1 MSVFL
6 LVNNSSTVADTT
18 PAAIFVDKGLAIRA
32 LYEYERASVFRP
44 IVLYEYSLTDGV
56 ALHPE
61 CFHRVKRNNKGI
73 VDGVETVPVNPAEF
87 IKSHPFI
94 FDKLESFL
102 MPSNEGK
109 RAV

>member
-18 PAAIFVDKGLAIRA
+18 PAAIFVEKGEAIRA
-32 LYEYERASVFRP
+32 LYEYEKVSVFRP
-44 IVLYEYSLTDGV
+44 ILLYDYPLKDGV
-56 ALHPE
+56 ALHPV
-61 CFHRVKRNNKGI
+61 CFYRVKRNNKGI
-73 VDGVETVPVNPAEF
+73 VDGVETVPVNSAEF
-87 IKSHPFI
+87 VKSHPFI

-102 MPSNEGK
+102 LPSNEGK